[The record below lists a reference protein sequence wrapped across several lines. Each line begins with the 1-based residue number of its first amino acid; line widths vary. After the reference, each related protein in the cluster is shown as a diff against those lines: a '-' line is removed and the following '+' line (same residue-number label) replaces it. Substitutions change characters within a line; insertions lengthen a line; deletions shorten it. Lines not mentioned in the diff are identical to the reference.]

1 MARTRADI
9 AVADQSG
16 KLAVVTGASDG
27 LGFGLA
33 VRLAAAGAE
42 VVMPVRNRG
51 KGEAAADR
59 IRGVVSG
66 AKLSVRDLDLA
77 SLASVRGL
85 AEEMLGEGR
94 PIDILVNNA
103 GVMTPPRRVE
113 SVDGFELQFAVN
125 HLGHFA
131 LTARLLPLLRAGRA
145 RVTTQTS
152 FGANSFGAAWDDL
165 QWTAKYRANRA
176 YSSSKIAQAL
186 AGMELDR
193 RSKAHGW
200 GITSNVAHPGI
211 AATNL
216 LAARPEMGRDG
227 DTPQVRVI
235 RFLSRFGVLA
245 QTAEE
250 GLLPALSAATSPDAG
265 GGALYGPSGFLHLT
279 GVPAG
284 QRAYR
289 NIADAGAAA
298 RMWDESERLAGVRFS
313 E

>member
-1 MARTRADI
+1 VARRKADVV
-9 AVADQSG
+9 VADQGG

-27 LGFGLA
+27 LGFELA

-51 KGEAAADR
+51 KGEAAAER
-59 IRGVVSG
+59 IRARVGG
-66 AKLSVRDLDLA
+66 TKLSVRDLDLA
-77 SLASVRGL
+77 SLESVR
-85 AEEMLGEGR
+85 AFTEELLGEGR
-94 PIDILVNNA
+94 PIDLLVNNA

-131 LTARLLPLLRAGRA
+131 LTARLMPLLRAGRA

-152 FGANSFGAAWDDL
+152 FGANSYGVAWDDL
-165 QWTAKYRANRA
+165 QWTGKYRANRA
-176 YSSSKIAQAL
+176 YSSSKIAGAL
-186 AGMELDR
+186 VAMELDR
-193 RSKAHGW
+193 RSRAYGW

-216 LAARPEMGRDG
+216 LAGRA
-227 DTPQVRVI
+227 PARVI

-245 QTAEE
+245 QTAED
-250 GLLPALSAATSPDAG
+250 GVLPALYAVTSPDAG
-265 GGALYGPSGFLHLT
+265 GGRLYGPSGFRHLT
-279 GVPAG
+279 GAPAE

-289 NIADAGAAA
+289 HIADAGAAA
-298 RMWDESERLAGVRFS
+298 RMWDESERLVGVRFS
-313 E
+313 G

>member
-9 AVADQSG
+9 TVADQSG

-33 VRLAAAGAE
+33 LRLAAGAE
-42 VVMPVRNRG
+42 VVMPVRDRG
-51 KGEAAADR
+51 KGEAAAER

-94 PIDILVNNA
+94 PIDLLVNNA

-152 FGANSFGAAWDDL
+152 IGANSYGVAWDDL

-176 YSSSKIAQAL
+176 YSSSKIAGAL

-193 RSKAHGW
+193 RSRARGW

-216 LAARPEMGRDG
+216 LAGR
-227 DTPQVRVI
+227 PQVRVI

-250 GLLPALSAATSPDAG
+250 GVLPWLYAATSPDAS
-265 GGALYGPSGFLHLT
+265 GGAFYGPSGFLHLT
-279 GVPAG
+279 GVPAE

-289 NIADAGAAA
+289 YIADAGAAA

-313 E
+313 G